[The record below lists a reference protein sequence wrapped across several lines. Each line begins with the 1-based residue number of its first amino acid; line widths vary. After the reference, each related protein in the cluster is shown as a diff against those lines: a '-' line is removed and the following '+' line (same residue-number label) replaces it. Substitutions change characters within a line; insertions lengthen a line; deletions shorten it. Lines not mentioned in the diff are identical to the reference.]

1 VTSIDN
7 EDFELLTAAVREAG
21 ALAMVHF
28 KAGVKG
34 WEKSPGNPV
43 SEADLAVD
51 RLLKARLADAR
62 PDYAWL
68 SEESAD
74 DGRRLRA
81 LKVWMVD
88 PIDGTSAFVKQQ
100 AEFTISAALV
110 RDGQPILA
118 AVFNPAT
125 DEFFDARAG
134 QGARRNGQRLQLAPA
149 PPHKR
154 LSLLASKRTFVRNG
168 WLNRL
173 PECEFHHRNSVAYR
187 MALVAAGRFD
197 ATLSLSEKSDWDLAA
212 ADLIVREAG
221 GRATTAAGE
230 ALRYNAPQP
239 RHTSLLAAAPGA
251 FEPLLAL
258 LAGRQ
263 H

>member
-1 VTSIDN
+1 VTPVDA
-7 EDFELLTAAVREAG
+7 EDFDLLTASVREAG
-21 ALAMVHF
+21 ALALGHF
-28 KAGVKG
+28 KAGVRG
-34 WEKSPGNPV
+34 WEKSPGNAV

-68 SEESAD
+68 SEESVD
-74 DGRRLRA
+74 DGRRLQA

-88 PIDGTSAFVKQQ
+88 PIDGTNGFIKQQ
-100 AEFTISAALV
+100 AEFTVCAALV
-110 RDGQPILA
+110 RDGQPVLA
-118 AVFNPAT
+118 TVFNPAT

-134 QGARRNGQRLQLAPA
+134 MGARLNGQPLRLAPA
-149 PPHKR
+149 PSSKK

-168 WLNRL
+168 WLERL

-187 MALVAAGRFD
+187 MVLVAAGRFD

-221 GRATTAAGE
+221 GRVTTAAGA
-230 ALRYNAPQP
+230 ALRYNAPSP

-251 FEPLLAL
+251 FDRILVLTKSH
-258 LAGRQ
+258 R
-263 H
+263 